1 MSRHQHLV
9 FLQVRQTIGYR
20 RLPPVQRRAGPA
32 LAVWIGFVCFGTLS
46 CSAADLQEII
56 RRGSATLKS
65 DWAADRNYAYVERD
79 EVQKHEKVT
88 SKTSRVVSI
97 DGSDY
102 FMPLA
107 VDDQPLSPEREKA
120 EIEKLKDETRRRS
133 AESPEARRERVRKF
147 EKERDENEALVLDF
161 PNAFNFELV
170 REETMNGHPAYVL
183 SGTPIKRTGE
193 LSLAAKVLSGMRG
206 TIWVDKETFHAIR
219 ASCDVLSPVPIYGI
233 LAKVLP
239 GTHIEFAMAPVT
251 DSIWLISDLSI
262 DLRVSKFFF
271 KSTQITHTTYSAYR
285 LNSLMLDELL
295 K

>member
-1 MSRHQHLV
+1 MSGHQHL
-9 FLQVRQTIGYR
+9 
-20 RLPPVQRRAGPA
+20 
-32 LAVWIGFVCFGTLS
+32 AVWFGFVCFGTLS
-46 CSAADLQEII
+46 CSAADLQEVI

-65 DWAADRNYAYVERD
+65 DWAADQNYAYVERD
-79 EVQKHEKVT
+79 EIQKHDKVT
-88 SKTSRVVSI
+88 SKTSQVVSI

-107 VDDQPLSPEREKA
+107 VDDQPLSPDRKKA
-120 EIEKLKDETRRRS
+120 ELEKLKGEVRRRN

-147 EKERDENEALVLDF
+147 EKQRDENEALVLDF
-161 PNAFNFELV
+161 PSAFNFELL

-183 SGTPIKRTGE
+183 SGTPKKRTGP

-206 TIWVDKETFHAIR
+206 TIWVDKENFHAIR
-219 ASCDVLSPVPIYGI
+219 ASCDVLSPVPIYGV

-239 GTHIEFAMAPVT
+239 GTRVEFEMAPVT
-251 DSIWLISDLSI
+251 DSIWLISELSI

-271 KSTQITHTTYSAYR
+271 TSTQITRSSYSEYR
-285 LNSLMLDELL
+285 LNNLVLEELL

>member
-1 MSRHQHLV
+1 MPGHQHL
-9 FLQVRQTIGYR
+9 
-20 RLPPVQRRAGPA
+20 
-32 LAVWIGFVCFGTLS
+32 AVWFGFACFATLS
-46 CSAADLQEII
+46 CSAADLQAII

-65 DWAADRNYAYVERD
+65 DWAADQNYSYVERD

-88 SKTSRVVSI
+88 SKTSQVVNI

-102 FMPLA
+102 YMLLE
-107 VDDQPLSPEREKA
+107 VDDQPLPADRKKA
-120 EIEKLKDETRRRS
+120 ELEKLKNEVRRRN
-133 AESPEARRERVRKF
+133 AESPEARRERVAKF

-161 PNAFNFELV
+161 PSAFNFELV

-183 SGTPIKRTGE
+183 SGSPKKRTGS

-206 TIWVDKETFHAIR
+206 TIWVDKENFHAIR

-251 DSIWLISDLSI
+251 DSIWLISSLSI

-271 KSTQITHTTYSAYR
+271 KSTQITRTTYSAYR
-285 LNSLMLDELL
+285 LNSTVLDELL

>member
-1 MSRHQHLV
+1 MSGHQHL
-9 FLQVRQTIGYR
+9 
-20 RLPPVQRRAGPA
+20 
-32 LAVWIGFVCFGTLS
+32 AVWFGFVCFGTLS
-46 CSAADLQEII
+46 CSAADLEEII

-65 DWAADRNYAYVERD
+65 DWAADQNYAYVERD
-79 EVQKHEKVT
+79 EVQKHENMT
-88 SKTSRVVSI
+88 SKTSRVVFI

-102 FMPLA
+102 YMPLA

-120 EIEKLKDETRRRS
+120 ELEKLKNEVRRRS

-161 PNAFNFELV
+161 PSAFDFELL
-170 REETMNGHPAYVL
+170 REETMNGHQAYVL
-183 SGTPIKRTGE
+183 SGAPKKRTGP

-206 TIWVDKETFHAIR
+206 MIWVDKENYHAIR
-219 ASCDVLSPVPIYGI
+219 AACDVVSPVPIYGI

-239 GTHIEFAMAPVT
+239 GTHIEFAMAPVA
-251 DSIWLISDLSI
+251 DSTWLISELSM
-262 DLRVSKFFF
+262 DLRVSKLFF

-285 LNSLMLDELL
+285 LNTLMLDELL